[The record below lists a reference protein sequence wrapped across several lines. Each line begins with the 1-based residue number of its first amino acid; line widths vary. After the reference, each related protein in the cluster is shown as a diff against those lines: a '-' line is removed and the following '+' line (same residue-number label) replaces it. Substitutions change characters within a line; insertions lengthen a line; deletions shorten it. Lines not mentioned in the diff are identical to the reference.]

1 MKAIQIVAPRTV
13 RVVNLPIPEVKDNEV
28 LVKVEACVT
37 CPQWDITLFS
47 GFDIFERPGYPK
59 YPIPVGYPGHE
70 ISGGVVAVGSG
81 VRKFRVGDRVATL
94 CSGGENNRG
103 FYCEYVNRP
112 EDSIVDVPDNVSYEA
127 AASMEMARYVASHV
141 RDVDFQ
147 DLRVGVVG
155 LGPAGLIVLQMIKA
169 CGGREIVGMDIL
181 APRLDL
187 ARRLGATETLNSSL
201 GDDVAKLE
209 QQPLWA
215 CVDCTGVAA
224 GLQLALDHTH
234 GPVVI
239 FGVVHGEAK
248 YGTQHWRQRT
258 YIVKRN
264 RPDERDTNFVLDLW
278 RRGELDTDI
287 LVSARMPFEDY
298 ATGLEMLMER
308 KAIKV
313 CFYPG

>member
-13 RVVNLPIPEVKDNEV
+13 QVVDLPVPEVEDNEV
-28 LVKVEACVT
+28 RVRVEACVT

-47 GFDIFERPGYPK
+47 GTDIFERPGYPK

-70 ISGGVVAVGSG
+70 MSGDVVAMGSG
-81 VRKFRVGDRVATL
+81 VREFKVGDRVATL
-94 CSGGENNRG
+94 RSGGEHNPG

-112 EDSIVDVPDNVSYEA
+112 EDSIVRVPEDVSYEA
-127 AASMEMARYVASHV
+127 AASMEMARYVASHI

-155 LGPAGLIVLQMIKA
+155 LGPAGLIALQMIKA
-169 CGGREIVGMDIL
+169 RGGRKTVGVDIL

-187 ARRLGATETLNSSL
+187 ARRLGATEALNSSL
-201 GDDVAKLE
+201 KDDVAKLDR
-209 QQPLWA
+209 QPLQA
-215 CVDCTGVAA
+215 CVDCSGVAA

-239 FGVVHGEAK
+239 FGVVHGDAK
-248 YGTQHWRQRT
+248 YSTKHWRQRT
-258 YIVKRN
+258 YIAKRN
-264 RPDERDTNFVLDLW
+264 RPDERDTDFVLDLW

-287 LVSARMPFEDY
+287 LVSARMAFEDY
-298 ATGLEMLMER
+298 ATGLEMLVER
-308 KAIKV
+308 RAIKV